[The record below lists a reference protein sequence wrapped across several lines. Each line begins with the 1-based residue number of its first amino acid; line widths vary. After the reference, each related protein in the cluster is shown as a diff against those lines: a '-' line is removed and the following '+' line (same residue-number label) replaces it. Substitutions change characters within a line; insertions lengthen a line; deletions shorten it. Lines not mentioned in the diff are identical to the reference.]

1 MRADKI
7 TPVLLDLRAAP
18 RRISC
23 PPSKHGVLL
32 IKFKRLVQVLLA
44 LSILGLSGCFSSV
57 LKDLL
62 ITSVKIT
69 PANPTI
75 AIGATQ
81 QFSLVVTYV
90 DGQTD
95 HPSPSSTA
103 WSSDNAAVAT
113 ISKMGVATGVAAG
126 TANIGGSY
134 HGNNTKTILTVT
146 APANVGIAVQGS
158 SRVLEVTNLRTG
170 REITFAANGL
180 RDSVMI
186 SLDGDSR
193 TAAEISVL
201 PEHGPAWLAIDPTGR
216 YLYVLNLASESISAF
231 AIDWQ
236 TGTLQA
242 VVSSPFP
249 VGAKPLSVEVNSDGS
264 GVSVA
269 HFQDPEV
276 SHFLVDPATGAL
288 TPDPQ
293 SR

>member
-1 MRADKI
+1 MI
-7 TPVLLDLRAAP
+7 Q
-18 RRISC
+18 
-23 PPSKHGVLL
+23 
-32 IKFKRLVQVLLA
+32 FKRFVRFLPI
-44 LSILGLSGCFSSV
+44 LSILGLSSCVSSFV
-57 LKDLL
+57 KDLL

-113 ISKMGVATGVAAG
+113 IDKMGVATGVAAG

-134 HGNNTKTILTVT
+134 HGNNTTTVLTVT
-146 APANVGIAVQGS
+146 APANVAIAVRGD

-170 REITFAANGL
+170 QQMTFAANGL
-180 RDSVMI
+180 RDSVMV
-186 SLDGDSR
+186 SYGGDGR
-193 TAAEISVL
+193 TDAEISVV
-201 PEHGPAWLAIDPTGR
+201 PERGPAWLAINPSGR
-216 YLYVLNLASESISAF
+216 YLYVLNLASESVSAF
-231 AIDWQ
+231 AIDWE

-249 VGAKPLSVEVNSDGS
+249 VGAKPSSVEVDSDGA
-264 GVSVA
+264 GLSVG
-269 HFQDPEV
+269 HLPGGEV
-276 SHFLVDPATGAL
+276 SHFLIDPATGAL
-288 TPDPQ
+288 TLDLQ
-293 SR
+293 

>member
-1 MRADKI
+1 M
-7 TPVLLDLRAAP
+7 
-18 RRISC
+18 
-23 PPSKHGVLL
+23 
-32 IKFKRLVQVLLA
+32 KFKRLVRLLPV
-44 LSILGLSGCFSSV
+44 LSILGLSGCLSSV

-95 HPSPSSTA
+95 HPSPSGTA

-113 ISKMGVATGVAAG
+113 INKTGVATGVAAG

-134 HGNNTKTILTVT
+134 HGNDTETVLTVT
-146 APANVGIAVQGS
+146 APANVAIAVRGD
-158 SRVLEVTNLRTG
+158 SRVQEVTNLRTG
-170 REITFAANGL
+170 QQMTFAANGL
-180 RDSVMI
+180 RDSVMV
-186 SLDGDSR
+186 SPSNSR

-201 PEHGPAWLAIDPTGR
+201 PEHGPAWLAIDPSGR

-231 AIDWQ
+231 TIDWK
-236 TGTLQA
+236 TGGLQA

-249 VGAKPLSVEVNSDGS
+249 VGAKPSSIEVDSDGAGLS
-264 GVSVA
+264 AA
-269 HFQDPEV
+269 HLPGGEV
-276 SHFLVDPATGAL
+276 SHFLIDPATGAL

-293 SR
+293 

>member
-1 MRADKI
+1 M
-7 TPVLLDLRAAP
+7 
-18 RRISC
+18 
-23 PPSKHGVLL
+23 
-32 IKFKRLVQVLLA
+32 IKFKRIVPVLA
-44 LSILGLSGCFSSV
+44 GLSVLGLSGCFSSV
-57 LKDLL
+57 FKDLL

-113 ISKMGVATGVAAG
+113 INKMGVATGVAAG

-134 HGNNTKTILTVT
+134 HGNDTHTVLTVT
-146 APANVGIAVQGS
+146 APANVAIAVHGG
-158 SRVLEVTNLRTG
+158 SRVLDVTNLRTG
-170 REITFAANGL
+170 QEITFAANGL

-186 SLDGDSR
+186 SLDGESR
-193 TAAEISVL
+193 TASEISVL

-216 YLYVLNLASESISAF
+216 YLYVLNLTSESISAF

-236 TGTLQA
+236 TGTLHA
-242 VVSSPFP
+242 VVFSPFP
-249 VGAKPLSVEVNSDGS
+249 VGAKPLSVEVNSGGT

-269 HFQDPEV
+269 HIEDLED

-288 TPDPQ
+288 TPDPK
-293 SR
+293 

>member
-1 MRADKI
+1 M
-7 TPVLLDLRAAP
+7 
-18 RRISC
+18 
-23 PPSKHGVLL
+23 
-32 IKFKRLVQVLLA
+32 IKFKRLVRFLPA

-75 AIGATQ
+75 AIDTTQ
-81 QFSLVVTYV
+81 QFSLVVTYL

-113 ISKMGVATGVAAG
+113 INKMGVATGVTEG

-134 HGNNTKTILTVT
+134 HGNNTKTVLTVT
-146 APANVGIAVQGS
+146 APANVAIAVHGD

-170 REITFAANGL
+170 RQMTFAANGL
-180 RDSVMI
+180 RDSVMVWFG
-186 SLDGDSR
+186 SDSR

-201 PEHGPAWLAIDPTGR
+201 PEHGPAWLAIDPSGR
-216 YLYVLNLASESISAF
+216 YLYVLNQSSESVSAF
-231 AIDWQ
+231 TIDWT
-236 TGTLQA
+236 TGALQA

-249 VGAKPLSVEVNSDGS
+249 VGAKPYSIEVDSDGA
-264 GVSVA
+264 GLFVA
-269 HFQDPEV
+269 HLPGGEA
-276 SHFLVDPATGAL
+276 SHFLIDPATGAL
-288 TPDPQ
+288 TRDPQ
-293 SR
+293 